1 MSDATSS
8 NDLKPIY
15 QAKPD
20 MRFATTF
27 ISNKYRDYAVKGEV
41 LMDKATGEIFTKRPE
56 DGRVVS
62 FFQNK
67 KYMTQLMVD
76 LRILLNNNSTFAY
89 PPMEAASSC
98 YLSTD
103 YDMMSLYENK
113 DLNIITDDQ
122 IIPNTEDDRTKIE
135 FNLSTKTN
143 GFFCRL
149 TSRDADKAAIEWVTS
164 QYNTICKNYT
174 GNIVDFLDEKA
185 KFNSI
190 EKWEDS
196 NATIEYEILI
206 KNNGETTVYKVTDY
220 VRINEETCILFP
232 AIVHDDIHDTTESI
246 TIRILS
252 FTYDKIHFMFS
263 HASTLGDTFTDGVSK
278 FLYPDNN
285 LFIRYCNICSFVDN
299 SEDIKLLGNEFI
311 IALMD
316 VPFVRRY
323 MMKMNANTDTNIIL
337 SPTRPTDDVWS
348 VNGIWAEQIRD
359 VFKGGYTINLECE
372 VNLRQLEMYL
382 AANDDTDYVNFSNVP
397 TDRDIYIS
405 EEG

>member
-1 MSDATSS
+1 MSEIISS

-27 ISNKYRDYAVKGEV
+27 ISNKYRDFAVKGEV

-67 KYMTQLMVD
+67 KYMSELMLD
-76 LRILLNNNSTFAY
+76 LRVLLNNNSSFTY
-89 PPMEAASSC
+89 PKIDDVGAC

-103 YDMMSLYENK
+103 YDMMSLYQNK
-113 DLNIITDDQ
+113 DISITNNNQ
-122 IIPNTEDDRTKIE
+122 VIPNTSEDITKLQ
-135 FNLSTKTN
+135 FNLSKKTN

-149 TSRDADKAAIEWVTS
+149 SSRDADKAAIEWITN
-164 QYNTICKNYT
+164 QYNIICKNYT
-174 GNIVDFLDEKA
+174 GNDVDFLDEKA

-196 NATIEYEILI
+196 NAAIEYEILI
-206 KNNGETTVYKVTDY
+206 TNHGETTIYKVTDY
-220 VRINEETCILFP
+220 VRINEESCILFP
-232 AIVHDDIHDTTESI
+232 PIVHDDIDENTEQI
-246 TIRILS
+246 TVRVLS
-252 FTYDKIHFMFS
+252 FTYDKLHFMFNHES
-263 HASTLGDTFTDGVSK
+263 ALGNSFTEGLAR
-278 FLYPDNN
+278 FMYPDQSF
-285 LFIRYCNICSFVDN
+285 FIRYCNICSFVDN

-316 VPFVRRY
+316 VPYVRRY
-323 MMKMNANTDTNIIL
+323 MMKLNANTDTNIIL
-337 SPTRPTDDVWS
+337 SPTRPDDDEWS
-348 VNGIWAEQIRD
+348 VNGIWAEQVRD

-372 VNLRQLEMYL
+372 VNLKQLELYL
-382 AANDDTDYVNFSNVP
+382 AENDDTDYVNMSSVP

-405 EEG
+405 EP